1 MKIIRN
7 LFSLVIGL
15 ALIAAF
21 VLGAYLGIKYVL
33 GLYSGLD
40 KQLEA
45 VLTIATV
52 VILLTATIIGNSIRV
67 SKRYSIDGW
76 AVKEKRDIYD
86 RLIGTWTDAL
96 EQAENEREPIPA
108 APGAGEE
115 ADKINRDML
124 LLADNTVLN
133 RFVSFKS
140 MEHEYGYEDPKVRE
154 EIGKMLM
161 EFRKDLGRK
170 NWNLKEKDLLELI
183 HTKR

>member
-1 MKIIRN
+1 MKIIGN
-7 LFSLVIGL
+7 LFSLAIGL

-45 VLTIATV
+45 VLTIVTV
-52 VILLTATIIGNSIRV
+52 VLLLTATIIANSIRV
-67 SKRYSIDGW
+67 SKRYEIDGW
-76 AVKEKRDIYD
+76 AAKEKRNVYD
-86 RLIGTWTDAL
+86 RLIGTWTNAL
-96 EQAENEREPIPA
+96 GQADNDREPQSA
-108 APGAGEE
+108 AGEE
-115 ADKINRDML
+115 TDKINRDML
-124 LLADNTVLN
+124 LLAGNTVLN
-133 RFVSFKS
+133 KFVSFKT
-140 MEHEYGYEDPKVRE
+140 MEHEYGYEDPKVRV

-183 HTKR
+183 HDKG